1 MTTLERFL
9 DFSYRLTA
17 SLLERHDVLGLILVG
32 SSADTSRVDEWSDH
46 DFFVVTKPGSA
57 ESLRQDLS
65 WLPDHEQIIVSP
77 RETDHGLKVVY
88 QNCHVLEFAVFD
100 DAELELASANVY
112 EVAIDRSDISARM
125 AAIAKRSEPK
135 PFDLESEFDIF
146 LAHILIG
153 VGRGRRGEH
162 LIAGHFARTICLNA
176 ALGFVRALKAPVP
189 GSEAKEDNLNRYR
202 RFELQYPE
210 LGEELVGL
218 QHLSAEDYSR
228 ALLNLVLSLLGDK
241 ASAKQLENANLV
253 RRRFGWN

>member
-1 MTTLERFL
+1 MTTLEQFL

-17 SLLERHDVLGLILVG
+17 SLLERQDVLGLVLVG
-32 SSADTSRVDEWSDH
+32 STADTSRVDEWSDH
-46 DFFVVTKPGSA
+46 DFFVITKTGSA

-65 WLPDHEQIIVSP
+65 WLPDHEQIIMSP

-88 QNCHVLEFAVFD
+88 QNSHVLEFAVFD
-100 DAELELASANVY
+100 DEELELASANAY

-125 AAIAKRSEPK
+125 AAIAERSAPK
-135 PFDLESEFDIF
+135 PFDLAAEFDIF

-176 ALGFVRALKAPVP
+176 ALGFARALAAPMP

-210 LGEELVGL
+210 LGEELDRL
-218 QHLSAEDYSR
+218 QRLSAEDCSR
-228 ALLNLVLSLLGDK
+228 GLLDLVLRLLGDK
-241 ASAKQLENANLV
+241 ASARQLENANLV
-253 RRRFGWN
+253 RNRFGWN